1 MNNKWHVLVLIS
13 MIILNGCQTSPKNPV
28 PRQSNIPEWINDYPP
43 EGEVWGIGTGENKDL
58 AIKRAQVTVI
68 RELGT
73 KWQGANIWRNDDY
86 EWQSAEENWRFQ
98 QYSFSISIQGTISF
112 SLFTSWIKENNIS
125 SYTFGDDYIDGQY
138 WYGIAYKIPENI
150 KRSLPGIIMPVISVF
165 SLEAAVVNAAN
176 NVKDRLPEGSKIAI
190 VNISAANRDDAV
202 FVIEEL
208 STELVKISRE
218 ENKRYTIV
226 DRRSLD
232 AIRRERNLQL
242 SGDVSD
248 ETIVSIGKFLGAN
261 VVITGSI
268 TGANEFRRLRVKAL
282 DVETARLLIQTNMKY

>member
-1 MNNKWHVLVLIS
+1 MNNKWYILVLASI
-13 MIILNGCQTSPKNPV
+13 ITILNGCQTSPKGNV
-28 PRQSNIPEWINDYPP
+28 PEWLNNFPP
-43 EGEVWGIGTGENKDL
+43 EEEVWGIGTGENKDL
-58 AIKRAQVTVI
+58 AIRRAQEAI
-68 RELGT
+68 SRQL
-73 KWQGANIWRNDDY
+73 
-86 EWQSAEENWRFQ
+86 S
-98 QYSFSISIQGTISF
+98 YSQNFTNVSLPSF
-112 SLFTSWIKENNIS
+112 FVSLSSSSFTSWVKENNIS
-125 SYTFGDDYIDGQY
+125 SYTFGDNYIDGVY

-150 KRSLPGIIMPVISVF
+150 RRNYPRIIMPVV
-165 SLEAAVVNAAN
+165 SLFTLERAVVHVVD
-176 NVKDRLPEGSKIAI
+176 NVRERIPEGSKIAI

-208 STELVKISRE
+208 STELVKTSRE
-218 ENKRYTIV
+218 NEKKFTIV

-282 DVETARLLIQTNMKY
+282 DVETARLLIQTNIKY